1 MSRVASI
8 TFALVLACGG
18 APSPPGPTK
27 ASESK
32 ATMVRNPPRVPRDPN
47 NPLRRPDRDKP
58 LPRSE
63 PQIPAADIESALT
76 AALAARAADD
86 LYTAATA
93 LRACANK
100 IPKHTRCEGELA
112 MILLDTPSHEA
123 EARYYLE
130 QTAADDDPTADADFF
145 RRLSAALQR
154 AGLWLDAS
162 VATRRMIARLPEPNA
177 ADYVALANLLQGVP
191 KREAEAAEALH
202 RAFEL
207 DPAQLDYLRDEAL
220 LLAQVPERRAEALE
234 RLQRYYDSVRAS
246 EPEKA
251 EAVARQIESLRYD
264 LQREAEPSPA
274 KGPRAPS
281 EDPPG

>member
-1 MSRVASI
+1 MLRVASI
-8 TFALVLACGG
+8 TLVALVFACG

-32 ATMVRNPPRVPRDPN
+32 ATMIRNPPRTPRDPN
-47 NPLRRPDRDKP
+47 TPFRRPDRDKP

-63 PQIPAADIESALT
+63 PQIPAADIDAALA
-76 AALAARAADD
+76 AALAARAAND
-86 LYTAATA
+86 LYSAATA
-93 LRACANK
+93 LRPCANK

-112 MILLDTPSHEA
+112 MLLLDTPSHDA

-130 QTAADDDPTADADFF
+130 QAAADDDPTADADFY

-162 VATRRMIARLPEPNA
+162 AATRRMIARLPEPSA
-177 ADYVALANLLQGVP
+177 ADFVALANLLQGVP
-191 KREAEAAEALH
+191 RREAEAAEALH

-207 DPAQLDYLRDEAL
+207 EPAQLDYLRDEAL

-234 RLQRYYDSVRAS
+234 RLQRYYDSIRAS

-251 EAVARQIESLRYD
+251 DAVTRQIESLRYD
-264 LQREAEPSPA
+264 LEREAESSPS
-274 KGPRAPS
+274 KGAPR
-281 EDPPG
+281 